1 MRRAARL
8 GGLFLLLAT
17 VTVGA
22 DPLDGRV
29 YRVVDGDTLMVVD
42 GSHSQREIRLL
53 GIDAPWVTQAFGQ
66 NARTA
71 LSALAANQALSA
83 ECRKFG
89 AQNVCRVRMRAAMPA
104 SKMALTTTGG
114 ILCAQRVFPRC
125 SRSARTRSGCN
136 GDNHGLADRARHGDD
151 DCSGNAG
158 ERCRQHDS
166 NRRLELG
173 GAHAV

>member
-22 DPLDGRV
+22 DSLDGRV

-42 GSHSQREIRLL
+42 GSHRQREIRLL

-71 LSALAANQALSA
+71 LSALAADQPLRADCLGLGS
-83 ECRKFG
+83 
-89 AQNVCRVRMRAAMPA
+89 QDVCRVRV
-104 SKMALTTTGG
+104 GG
-114 ILCAQRVFPRC
+114 QDVA
-125 SRSARTRSGCN
+125 
-136 GDNHGLADRARHGDD
+136 
-151 DCSGNAG
+151 
-158 ERCRQHDS
+158 
-166 NRRLELG
+166 LELVRAG
-173 GAHAV
+173 MAWWNPQHVSLQTAPERADYQRAEFNAKIRRFGLWNAKNPVPPWQWRRF

>member
-8 GGLFLLLAT
+8 GGLFLLLLAT

-42 GSHSQREIRLL
+42 GSHRQREIRLL

-71 LSALAANQALSA
+71 LSALAANQGLSA
-83 ECRKFG
+83 ECRKLG
-89 AQNVCRVRMRAAMPA
+89 AQDVCRVRI
-104 SKMALTTTGG
+104 GG
-114 ILCAQRVFPRC
+114 KDIA
-125 SRSARTRSGCN
+125 
-136 GDNHGLADRARHGDD
+136 
-151 DCSGNAG
+151 
-158 ERCRQHDS
+158 
-166 NRRLELG
+166 LELLRAG
-173 GAHAV
+173 MAWWNPQHASLQTDQERADYQQAEFNAKIRRFGLWNAKNPVPPWQWRRF

>member
-8 GGLFLLLAT
+8 GGLFLLLLAT

-42 GSHSQREIRLL
+42 GSHRQREIRLL
-53 GIDAPWVTQAFGQ
+53 GIDAPWVTQACGQ

-89 AQNVCRVRMRAAMPA
+89 AQNVCRVRI
-104 SKMALTTTGG
+104 GG
-114 ILCAQRVFPRC
+114 KDVA
-125 SRSARTRSGCN
+125 
-136 GDNHGLADRARHGDD
+136 
-151 DCSGNAG
+151 
-158 ERCRQHDS
+158 
-166 NRRLELG
+166 LELVRAG
-173 GAHAV
+173 MAWWNPQHASLQTEQERADYQQAEFNAKIRRFGLWNSKNPVPPWQWRRP